1 MYPNMISPM
10 SDLISKMRLILF
22 QYPLLASGWLA
33 MSITMAQLRA
43 PASYHWVKNT
53 ISDLG
58 AQHYEKGWMMQ
69 LGFIGFGLLLVG
81 GGLADLVSG
90 QLSLLRASPVI
101 LYGLAVA
108 LTGIF
113 CTQPF
118 WTDAFYSVQESRLHS
133 VLAQLAGLSFSVAI
147 VVQLLAPQRP
157 SDRAIHAT
165 VLLLV
170 LGLSGSFKFF
180 SEYAG
185 LLQRVLYLVSLTWL
199 SFMFKA

>member
-1 MYPNMISPM
+1 M